1 MGDNRSGRTWDIVSD
16 DYTEGQVET
25 ILNECGIKIDT
36 DTMTDFLVY
45 CPFHGNKHTPSMT
58 ISKTNGRWM
67 CWNASCGESGDL
79 KLLVKAML
87 KLNEFQIARLIH
99 KAGEDH
105 QVSFRDRFLKLA
117 AGPVELQEWEHAA
130 TYPNLIKNFWES
142 AQAMQYM
149 HERGFE
155 DETLHRFKV
164 GYSVKK
170 NLLTVPMYN
179 SGGMLLG
186 VVGRT
191 ASHHDKRFKNS
202 QKLPK
207 TKTLWNIHNA
217 KRTGDTVIVVEASF
231 DGMRVD
237 QAGFP
242 NVVACLGGSFSDNHQ
257 EQLDRHFNTI
267 ILMTDFDDKEKY
279 RYVKCSRC
287 RRRGVEKCVGH
298 NPGRDL
304 GEAIANK
311 MTGKTIKWAAMGNGV
326 IYPDGAKDAS
336 DMTDEQIREVVHNAV
351 SKVEYRTWNIY

>member
-1 MGDNRSGRTWDIVSD
+1 
-16 DYTEGQVET
+16 
-25 ILNECGIKIDT
+25 
-36 DTMTDFLVY
+36 
-45 CPFHGNKHTPSMT
+45 
-58 ISKTNGRWM
+58 M

-105 QVSFRDRFLKLA
+105 QVSFRDRFLKMA
-117 AGPVELQEWEHAA
+117 AGPVELQEWEQAS
-130 TYPNLIKNFWES
+130 TYPQLIANFWKS
-142 AQAMQYM
+142 AHAMQYM

-164 GYSVKK
+164 GYSVKR
-170 NLLTVPMYN
+170 NLLTVPMY
-179 SGGMLLG
+179 SAGGLLLG

-191 ASHHDKRFKNS
+191 ASHNDKRFKNS

-217 KRTGDTVIVVEASF
+217 KRAGDTVIVVEASF

-237 QAGFP
+237 QAGHP
-242 NVVACLGGSFSDNHQ
+242 NVVGCLGGSFSDYHK

-267 ILMTDFDDKEKY
+267 IIMTDFDDKEKY
-279 RYVKCSRC
+279 RYVNCSRC
-287 RRRGVEKCVGH
+287 RRRGLQDCAGH

-304 GEAIANK
+304 GESIASK
-311 MTGKTIKWAAMGNGV
+311 MVGKRIRWASAESGLV
-326 IYPDGAKDAS
+326 YPDGAKDAS
-336 DMTDEQIREVVHNAV
+336 DMTDEQINVCVENAV
-351 SKVEYRTWNIY
+351 SNVEYRTWNIY